1 VLSVPK
7 LTNGERIEDDQGI
20 EPRDEYV
27 RIRDQ
32 LLLFGGRPMGDL
44 AEMVRKSGFEPVT
57 ALP

>member
-32 LLLFGGRPMGDL
+32 LLLVGGRPMGDL